1 MIQYNNIKV
10 LKLKLKRVKSV
21 WGTETSH
28 LGRTNKQEN
37 SGKVGKRAHGL
48 NPMGSDGLS
57 PGSDPQEML
66 RPFLEQISDTKE
78 NGTPAVL
85 LETELPRSRFLW
97 QCGTFPKEQ
106 NHV

>member
-1 MIQYNNIKV
+1 M
-10 LKLKLKRVKSV
+10 

-48 NPMGSDGLS
+48 NPMGSDGLN

-85 LETELPRSRFLW
+85 LETELPRSRF
-97 QCGTFPKEQ
+97 CGSVAPFQKSKIMF
-106 NHV
+106 NGLRK